1 MKSALVAYRVA
12 WEITKNPALRVL
24 YISSTSGL
32 AVKQLKFIKDILTSD
47 IYRRYWPEMVN
58 QDEFH
63 REKWTETEIA
73 VDHPIRKKEN
83 IRDSTVFTGGLTTS
97 LTGLHCDIAV
107 LDDVVVQEN
116 AYTEE
121 GRGKVKR
128 QYSLLASIEGTDS
141 REWAVGTR
149 YFGADLYADQL
160 EMQVEVVDEEG
171 QVLESES
178 LYEVFERVVEDS
190 PGRDGSG
197 QFLWPR
203 QQRSDGK
210 WFGFNAKELAR
221 KRAQYLDKTQFYAQY
236 YNDPNDPSAAGI
248 TADMFQY
255 YKREELRQA
264 NGYWYIAD
272 RRLNLCAS
280 IDFAFSRSKKADYT
294 CLVVV
299 GIDGDRNVYVLD
311 IERFKTDKISD
322 YFAAILRLHQR
333 WGFQKLLAEVTTAQ
347 DVIVKDLKNNYIYK
361 YNLALSVVDHNPTR
375 HQGSKEERT
384 DSILQHRY
392 NDRKI
397 WHYRG
402 GHCQLLEEE
411 LILKFPS
418 HDDIKDAL
426 AVAVDAVV
434 VPTMHGLGA
443 PKNDRFANFSL
454 KNVVHPRFGGIN

>member
-1 MKSALVAYRVA
+1 
-12 WEITKNPALRVL
+12 
-24 YISSTSGL
+24 
-32 AVKQLKFIKDILTSD
+32 
-47 IYRRYWPEMVN
+47 
-58 QDEFH
+58 
-63 REKWTETEIA
+63 
-73 VDHPIRKKEN
+73 
-83 IRDSTVFTGGLTTS
+83 
-97 LTGLHCDIAV
+97 
-107 LDDVVVQEN
+107 
-116 AYTEE
+116 
-121 GRGKVKR
+121 
-128 QYSLLASIEGTDS
+128 
-141 REWAVGTR
+141 
-149 YFGADLYADQL
+149 
-160 EMQVEVVDEEG
+160 
-171 QVLESES
+171 
-178 LYEVFERVVEDS
+178 
-190 PGRDGSG
+190 
-197 QFLWPR
+197 
-203 QQRSDGK
+203 
-210 WFGFNAKELAR
+210 
-221 KRAQYLDKTQFYAQY
+221 
-236 YNDPNDPSAAGI
+236 
-248 TADMFQY
+248 MFQY